1 MGRGQTGR
9 RGDERREPSVESED
23 RKDMDTEV
31 TGGAARCGS
40 CKVWVPLWGT
50 GSRPQFR
57 NEGCSYVALTPRLFT
72 GAEGR
77 G

>member
-31 TGGAARCGS
+31 TSGAARCGS
-40 CKVWVPLWGT
+40 QGSPLILQGMDWTTHLGAQTRAVPKLL
-50 GSRPQFR
+50 
-57 NEGCSYVALTPRLFT
+57 A
-72 GAEGR
+72 
-77 G
+77 